1 MKPTNEMAD
10 VLIVG
15 AGASGGV
22 AAKHLAEAGYKVVV
36 LEQGN
41 WVDRSELPGNKP
53 EFALLSAKQWHPD
66 PNVRGKK
73 DDYPVD
79 NSESDVPM
87 WMYGGVGGSSIL
99 YAACWSRALPSDFR
113 VRTLDGVADDWPIS
127 YEELEPF
134 YNLMDVE
141 MGVSGLAGNPT
152 YPAGYNPPL
161 PPFPINKT
169 GRKAAEGMNKLGW
182 HWWPGY
188 DSIPSNAPHHS
199 QAQCVRYGICRMGC
213 PSGAKGS
220 TDVTHFPAAMRAGAK
235 VISGARVAQVTTNE
249 RGLADGAVYIKD
261 GQEYF
266 QPASLVI
273 LSSNAIGTA
282 RLLLMSASN
291 RHPDGLGNSS
301 GLVGKRLMVHPYATS
316 VGIYEE
322 QLDDWVGPSQ
332 YIESMQFYETEASR
346 GFVRG
351 CKWLLM
357 PSDSPLQT
365 VSRWTTGE
373 GVRDEEFWGD
383 QFAVKMRQAVGHL
396 LEWAVV
402 PEDLP
407 EETNYVSLSPDLK
420 DSDGLPA
427 PKIHYR
433 TSENTHK
440 MLDFNLARTLEAHQA
455 AGAVRTWVTERNR
468 TSGHIMG
475 TAKMG
480 NDPENSVVDK
490 YCRSHDVPNLFVI
503 DGSVFPTST
512 GVNITATICANA
524 KRVVTYISDNHTN
537 LEVAR

>member
-1 MKPTNEMAD
+1 MTSKNQVAD

-22 AAKHLAEAGYKVVV
+22 AAKHLAEAGFKVVV
-36 LEQGN
+36 LEQGK
-41 WVDRSELPGNKP
+41 WVDRSALPGNKP
-53 EFALLSAKQWHPD
+53 EFALLGAKQWHPD

-73 DDYPVD
+73 DDYPID

-127 YEELEPF
+127 YEELEPY
-134 YNLMDVE
+134 YNLVDQE
-141 MGVSGLAGNPT
+141 MGVSGLSGNPT
-152 YPAGYNPPL
+152 YPPGYNPPL

-169 GRKAAEGMNKLGW
+169 GRKAAEGLNKLGW

-188 DSIPSNAPHHS
+188 DSTPSNAPHDD
-199 QAQCVRYGICRMGC
+199 QAQCERYGICRMGC

-220 TDVTHFPAAMRAGAK
+220 TDVSHFPAAMRKGAT
-235 VISGARVAQVTTNE
+235 VITGARVSRVTTNE
-249 RGLADGAVYIKD
+249 AGLANGAVYIKD
-261 GQEYF
+261 GVEHF
-266 QPASLVI
+266 QAASLVI
-273 LSSNAIGTA
+273 MSSNAIGTA
-282 RLLLMSASN
+282 RILLMSASN
-291 RHPDGLGNSS
+291 LHPEGLGNSS
-301 GLVGKRLMVHPYATS
+301 GLLGKRLMVHPYATS

-332 YIESMQFYETEASR
+332 YIESMEFYETVKER

-373 GVRDEEFWGD
+373 GVRDEDFWGD
-383 QFAVKMRQAVGHL
+383 QFAVKMRQSIGHL

-407 EETNYVSLSPDLK
+407 EETNYVSLSSDLT

-433 TSENTHK
+433 TSENTHR
-440 MLDFNLARTLEAHQA
+440 MLDFNIARTLEAHEA

-475 TAKMG
+475 TAVMG
-480 NDPENSVVDK
+480 SDAASSVVDK
-490 YCRSHDVPNLFVI
+490 YCRSHDVANLFVI
-503 DGSVFPTST
+503 DGSCFPTSS

-524 KRVVTYISDNHTN
+524 KRVVSYISDNHTN